1 MSSVVNGSRTMSSRE
16 QFIENVIRVV
26 VPDFA
31 QPPRRLR
38 QPVGSFRVS
47 LERSRS
53 AVIEG
58 ATSNVGGGLGWLK
71 NGFRKGQWG
80 HRANFSRAWFLWR
93 ALMLVWW
100 LGASAL
106 AVLVMPQTLQ
116 NAARQ
121 LGGEPVR
128 AGGIG
133 LLVAVVFAAPRHPV
147 PGPGL
152 GKKTEE
158 FEQIPA
164 PPTPSFRL
172 LFVTF
177 LKKRIFPLAS
187 SWPGSYILPPARCGR
202 TVFALQRKLLARLVD
217 SFTVALPASS
227 GFRERPA

>member
-1 MSSVVNGSRTMSSRE
+1 MSSRE

-133 LLVAVVFAAPRHPV
+133 LLVGPAGLLAERWKRDPALVDQARTGMDVAFIAMLFLTSLTGIALLLWRDTAAMGPLLALHLGVVFALFITMPYGKFVH
-147 PGPGL
+147 GL
-152 GKKTEE
+152 YRY
-158 FEQIPA
+158 A
-164 PPTPSFRL
+164 
-172 LFVTF
+172 
-177 LKKRIFPLAS
+177 
-187 SWPGSYILPPARCGR
+187 
-202 TVFALQRKLLARLVD
+202 ALVRYAH
-217 SFTVALPASS
+217 
-227 GFRERPA
+227 ERRRMGHV